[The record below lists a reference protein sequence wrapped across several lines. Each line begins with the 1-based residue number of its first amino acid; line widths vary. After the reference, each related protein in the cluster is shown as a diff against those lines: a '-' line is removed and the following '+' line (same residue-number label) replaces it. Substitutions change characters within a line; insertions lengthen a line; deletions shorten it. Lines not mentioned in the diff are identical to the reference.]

1 MKHKISIAMAVFEGE
16 RFVCQQLDSIFSQS
30 LVPNE
35 IIICDD
41 SRNDKT
47 YKAIKNIIEQHPEII
62 KYFKNETQLGV
73 SKNFEKAVSLSSGD
87 IIFLSD
93 QDDVWMRDKIAELI
107 SSINA
112 SLDCGGAFC
121 NSELVDK
128 DLNGLGLTHF
138 DLRAFKGDASIDFF
152 LKRVPAAGH
161 NMAFKAELKDLLLP
175 FPDLKECHDTWIGL
189 VIAATSGWTFSDEI
203 LTQFR
208 QHDDNLSRSGR
219 DSQLKAAM
227 ESIKNDTSA
236 WNAALYD
243 ELIQRITGNVEPEVL
258 ESLKDRRDHSAVRA
272 KMNCNIFKRLPLVYG
287 EIKNKRYFKYG
298 RGWKNVIQDIF
309 FRIIVK

>member
-16 RFVCQQLDSIFSQS
+16 RFICQQLDSIFSQS

-47 YKAIKNIIEQHPEII
+47 YKAIKNIIEQHPQII
-62 KYFKNETQLGV
+62 KYFKNETQLGA

-107 SSINA
+107 SSINV

-128 DLNGLGLTHF
+128 GLNGLGLTHF
-138 DLRAFKGDASIDFF
+138 GLRSFKGDPSIDFF

-189 VIAATSGWTFSDEI
+189 VIAATSGWTFTDET

-243 ELIQRITGNVEPEVL
+243 ELIQRLTGKVEPEVL
-258 ESLKDRRDHSAVRA
+258 ELLKDRRNHSAVRA

-298 RGWKNVIQDIF
+298 RGWQNVIQDIF

>member
-138 DLRAFKGDASIDFF
+138 DLRAFRGDPSIDFF

-175 FPDLKECHDTWIGL
+175 FPDLNECHDTWIGL
-189 VIAATSGWTFSDEI
+189 VIAATSGWTFTDET

-227 ESIKNDTSA
+227 ESIKNDASA

-258 ESLKDRRDHSAVRA
+258 ELLKDRRNHSAVRA